1 LIKIANKVIGKM
13 GRKKKEFKIIKNDLN
28 NENYTFVNDNILD
41 LKNNENNSEN
51 KKTIDNERIE
61 KKKIHSKKSDN
72 KGRKILGK
80 SLQGHSPVY
89 E

>member
-1 LIKIANKVIGKM
+1 M

-61 KKKIHSKKSDN
+61 KENSFKEI
-72 KGRKILGK
+72 R
-80 SLQGHSPVY
+80 Q
-89 E
+89 

>member
-1 LIKIANKVIGKM
+1 MFG
-13 GRKKKEFKIIKNDLN
+13 D
-28 NENYTFVNDNILD
+28 
-41 LKNNENNSEN
+41 
-51 KKTIDNERIE
+51 KTKDRIE
-61 KKKIHSKKSDN
+61 KKKITRNHSN